1 MFLEILSDIWT
12 TLQSQIINV
21 PTDSV
26 LGVLYV
32 ILNMGALIVMT
43 LLGYSGTGGSLFGK

>member
-12 TLQSQIINV
+12 TVQSQIINIPV
-21 PTDSV
+21 DNA
-26 LGVLYV
+26 LGFFYI
-32 ILNMGALIVMT
+32 ILNLGSLIVMT

>member
-21 PTDSV
+21 PTDNALSV
-26 LGVLYV
+26 LYI
-32 ILNMGALIVMT
+32 ILNLGALIVMT
-43 LLGYSGTGGSLFGK
+43 LLGYSGTGSSLFGK

>member
-1 MFLEILSDIWT
+1 MFLEILSDIWM

-21 PTDSV
+21 PTDNP
-26 LGVLYV
+26 LGILYI
-32 ILNMGALIVMT
+32 ILNLGALIVMT